1 MPEALP
7 HVKAGKLTAL
17 AIMSEQRS
25 PLIPDVPTMREAG
38 MDVAPT
44 TPEQFG
50 KTIADESRLHAE
62 LVKASGL
69 VPQ

>member
-1 MPEALP
+1 
-7 HVKAGKLTAL
+7 
-17 AIMSEQRS
+17 
-25 PLIPDVPTMREAG
+25 

-50 KTIADESRLHAE
+50 KTIADESRLHAA

>member
-50 KTIADESRLHAE
+50 KTIADESRLHAA

-69 VPQ
+69 MPQ